1 MTVTKKRVIVLGAI
15 CIVLLAVLIFFL
27 ITKGTVRTVDGVKQ
41 NSRIYMEN
49 VAYEDGS
56 IFFSVINKTP
66 RRVTCAK
73 NPYMQ
78 RYENGAW
85 IYVPGTVDRS
95 EMAFFVD
102 AFDSAKAQFAVQ
114 PEAMLPGE
122 YRLISG
128 EAKPLDGGEDGA
140 RAELELCGDLYI
152 VGYFTVS

>member
-1 MTVTKKRVIVLGAI
+1 MRITKRRAIVLCAI
-15 CIVLLAVLIFFL
+15 CIVLIAVTLFFL
-27 ITKGTVRTVDGVKQ
+27 ITKGIVHTEDGVKQ

-49 VAYEDGS
+49 VVWEDGDIS
-56 IFFSVINKTP
+56 FSVVNKTP

-73 NPYMQ
+73 TPYVQ

-85 IYVPGTVDRS
+85 IYVPCAVDRA
-95 EMAFFVD
+95 EMAFFVN

-114 PEAMLPGE
+114 SELMLPGE

-128 EAKPLDGGEDGA
+128 EAVLRDGGADGA
-140 RAELELCGDLYI
+140 QAELEPCGDLYI